1 MATTDQNSSYTPPA
15 GVTLDMSKSKPVGQA
30 PAYTPPAGVQLDMSK
45 SQPVT
50 PPASV
55 SAPAATDS
63 SVPDQPGVI
72 QRGALAVVNNTP
84 LALIKPPETPT
95 EQVIHAVSGDSG
107 LAAYRAA
114 MGVVDT
120 VKKVVTAGPEAYA
133 NAVQDYKRAHQ
144 EFINKDY
151 RNAASSA
158 GSLATDVAHVVD
170 PTLNSTNQTRQLTE
184 GARPGADLTTPLV
197 GQMAQAGTALAGGI
211 IADTAAD
218 AAAAPATDTTLFQR
232 TIMNPFRK
240 LIAGPAKRGDIAETE
255 AATAGVKSVL
265 GTGGTKTLAL
275 GIDPAPADLAASGLY
290 QKVDQAAGTDLKVQY
305 QKLAN
310 AQDRVM
316 QTVDGSAEE
325 AKALSD
331 VKAQEDVIAQIK
343 QRAKEANPNLDI
355 DATLAQADKKF
366 TEARANAEF
375 NYKFQSALKGDVR
388 PGAEPL
394 VDVDKAI
401 AVAKKMTQ
409 PTIKYPTPRLYQTTI
424 GEAGANNLLDK
435 LYAAKKL
442 GEHAVTM
449 RTVRNWVLGGAA
461 VVAGPAAAVA
471 VGSTH

>member
-197 GQMAQAGTALAGGI
+197 GQIVQAGMALAGGK
-211 IADTAAD
+211 IAGAEPGAAATTAAD
-218 AAAAPATDTTLFQR
+218 EAPSMFQR
-232 TIMNPFRK
+232 YIVNPFRRA
-240 LIAGPAKRGDIAETE
+240 IASPSAHGDAVATE
-255 AATAGVKSVL
+255 AATAGTKAAL
-265 GTGGTKTLAL
+265 NTGARGLLNPLDVET
-275 GIDPAPADLAASGLY
+275 PYAAAKNLY
-290 QKVDQAAGTDLKVQY
+290 RTVDKAAGTNFDDLY
-305 QKLAN
+305 TKLSN

-316 QTVDGSAEE
+316 ETTDGSVEE
-325 AKALSD
+325 AKALAD
-331 VKAQEDVIAQIK
+331 VKRQEDVIAQAK
-343 QRAKEANPNLDI
+343 QRAA
-355 DATLAQADKKF
+355 DAGVKNVDQVLAQADKKF
-366 TEARANAEF
+366 TEAQANKEF
-375 NYKFQSALKGDVR
+375 NFKIKSAVSGHAAS
-388 PGAEPL
+388 GAPETVS
-394 VDVDKAI
+394 VDQAI
-401 AVAKKMTQ
+401 SIARKMSE
-409 PTIKYPTPRLYQTTI
+409 PTIKYPTPRLYQTTA
-424 GEAGANNLLDK
+424 GETGANNLLK
-435 LYAAKKL
+435 NLYAAKKA
-442 GEHAVTM
+442 GQTAVDM
-449 RTVRNWVLGGAA
+449 RVLRNWVIGGAA
-461 VVAGPAAAVA
+461 AIGADEAVHRAVA
-471 VGSTH
+471 P